1 MHCTTTDHQGGEA
14 LVDRE
19 RGAVAFTALG
29 PRERSAVACAGSVWI
44 LIGLLAVIVFVCARG
59 AASAASGAVAMV
71 APFAAEACSRAVYF
85 GEEGQTVTGRTMDWF
100 VTDMD
105 TNMWLYPRGL
115 ERTSNTANPLVWTS
129 KYGSV
134 VTTIYEGA
142 SADGMNEAGLV
153 AKEPNPLDAR
163 GSVVSLT
170 DDGRDVLAANREVWA
185 ATVIERLRAHNRTQE
200 ELATAVAVLRDLL
213 ESGPVDGAETG
224 TRPERT

>member
-1 MHCTTTDHQGGEA
+1 MYSQVTHASLALSTDLVIYAARFVRA
-14 LVDRE
+14 LRRSSDVPAGARVLSLLDEHGPLGVTQLAKLDRCSQP
-19 RGAVAFTALG
+19 TM
-29 PRERSAVACAGSVWI
+29 
-44 LIGLLAVIVFVCARG
+44 
-59 AASAASGAVAMV
+59 SAAVS
-71 APFAAEACSRAVYF
+71 
-85 GEEGQTVTGRTMDWF
+85 QLT
-100 VTDMD
+100 
-105 TNMWLYPRGL
+105 
-115 ERTSNTANPLVWTS
+115 
-129 KYGSV
+129 
-134 VTTIYEGA
+134 
-142 SADGMNEAGLV
+142 EAGLV